1 MAPPIPPTM
10 PYIIGKISMAPKPIP
25 KPIILAVGVSG
36 PIMPVSE
43 PATMENSA
51 TQIPTMNPS
60 NAYTTPPTLNAD
72 PGPIRLKVATCA
84 SFDKW
89 NEWDASRMNILPKD
103 LNREPLLIRPMT
115 TLCRFCVCYDF
126 LLHRTVQNE
135 SEQRMT
141 ARILD
146 GTKIRDQIFAELKD
160 EVRLLTAAGVRPG
173 LAAVLVGENPAS
185 QLYVKSK
192 IAACEEIGLSS
203 ALITPPATVGT
214 LEMLAVVEDLN
225 RDNNVDGILIQ
236 LPLPPQVDTKRILE
250 AVDPAKDVDGFHPV
264 NLGRLVS
271 GRPGLV
277 ACTPAG
283 CMEILRRNNIQIEG
297 ANAVVLGRSDIVGKP
312 MALLLM
318 HANATVTICHSKT
331 RDLPGVVR
339 RADILIAAM
348 GKAGY
353 VEADWIKPGA
363 AVIDVGTNRVTDPA
377 EAERLFRNF
386 PARLEKFRA
395 KGTALVG
402 DVHPDAINIAGAL
415 TPVPGGV
422 GPMTIAML
430 MSNTV
435 KAARLRRASPRF
447 SATQSNARAR

>member
-1 MAPPIPPTM
+1 
-10 PYIIGKISMAPKPIP
+10 
-25 KPIILAVGVSG
+25 
-36 PIMPVSE
+36 
-43 PATMENSA
+43 
-51 TQIPTMNPS
+51 
-60 NAYTTPPTLNAD
+60 
-72 PGPIRLKVATCA
+72 
-84 SFDKW
+84 
-89 NEWDASRMNILPKD
+89 
-103 LNREPLLIRPMT
+103 
-115 TLCRFCVCYDF
+115 
-126 LLHRTVQNE
+126 
-135 SEQRMT
+135 MT

-146 GTKIRDQIFAELKD
+146 GLKIRDQIFAELSD

-173 LAAVLVGENPAS
+173 LAAVLIGENPAS

-192 IAACEEIGLSS
+192 IAACEQLGLAS
-203 ALITPPATVGT
+203 ALITPSATVGT

-225 RDNNVDGILIQ
+225 RDNNIDGILVQ
-236 LPLPPQVDTKRILE
+236 LPLPSQVDTKRILE

-283 CMEILRRNNIQIEG
+283 CMEILRRNNIPIEG

-331 RDLPGVVR
+331 RDLPDVLR
-339 RADILIAAM
+339 RADIIVAAM

-353 VEADWIKPGA
+353 VEAGWIKPGA
-363 AVIDVGTNRVTDPA
+363 AVIDVGTNRVTDPK
-377 EAERLFRNF
+377 EAERLFKNF
-386 PARLEKFRA
+386 SERLDKFRA
-395 KGTALVG
+395 KGNALVG
-402 DVHPDAINIAGAL
+402 DVHPDALNTAGYL

-422 GPMTIAML
+422 GPMTITML

-447 SATQSNARAR
+447 SATQSTATTR

>member
-1 MAPPIPPTM
+1 
-10 PYIIGKISMAPKPIP
+10 
-25 KPIILAVGVSG
+25 
-36 PIMPVSE
+36 
-43 PATMENSA
+43 
-51 TQIPTMNPS
+51 
-60 NAYTTPPTLNAD
+60 
-72 PGPIRLKVATCA
+72 
-84 SFDKW
+84 
-89 NEWDASRMNILPKD
+89 
-103 LNREPLLIRPMT
+103 
-115 TLCRFCVCYDF
+115 
-126 LLHRTVQNE
+126 
-135 SEQRMT
+135 MT

-146 GTKIRDQIFAELKD
+146 GAKIRDEMFAELKD
-160 EVRLLTAAGVRPG
+160 EVAILSSAGIRPG

-192 IAACEEIGLSS
+192 IAACEQLGMASGL
-203 ALITPPATVGT
+203 LTPDASVGT
-214 LEMLAVVEDLN
+214 MDMLAVVEDLN
-225 RDNNVDGILIQ
+225 RDNDTDGILVQ
-236 LPLPPQVDTKRILE
+236 LPLPPQVDAKRVLE

-283 CMEILRRNNIQIEG
+283 CMEILRRNNIPLEG

-331 RDLPGVVR
+331 KDLADVVR
-339 RADILIAAM
+339 RADIVVAAM
-348 GKAGY
+348 GKAGF
-353 VEADWIKPGA
+353 VQADWIKPGA
-363 AVIDVGTNRVTDPA
+363 AVIDVGTNRVTDAA
-377 EAERLFRNF
+377 EAERLFRNL

-395 KGTALVG
+395 KGNALVG
-402 DVHPDAINIAGAL
+402 DVHPDAALVAGAI

-435 KAARLRRASPRF
+435 KAARMRRARAIPRTV
-447 SATQSNARAR
+447 SASGSGGAGLSSR